1 MCGIS
6 REGEKAECKKIN
18 RELRIRGWKI
28 IGKVVAEEPHI
39 SDALKCHQH
48 SSLIVRIPKMFPLN
62 CSQKLNETKTQ
73 IKTKNAA
80 IKLDK
85 RPWAVLDF
93 LSLTT
98 YGVLALSGGIEVN

>member
-1 MCGIS
+1 
-6 REGEKAECKKIN
+6 
-18 RELRIRGWKI
+18 
-28 IGKVVAEEPHI
+28 
-39 SDALKCHQH
+39 
-48 SSLIVRIPKMFPLN
+48 MFPLN

-80 IKLDK
+80 IKLDR
-85 RPWAVLDF
+85 RPWVVLNF